1 MFFSVCQE
9 TKFTMFTRHQVSTA
23 STSEEYLV
31 TGFIKSVKDAQE
43 FCSTVYFFQYLVLF
57 FFALYN
63 LCLCFRKAGTNSDN
77 VFPEVQ
83 SLRCFLFFLMAFL
96 SACRPFREMVAWCP
110 DIQAHRL
117 RHEMKCEMKCSL
129 FRHFHTSLRGTSTTI
144 LKCVSLR
151 QVNKG
156 SLYGHILQN
165 TPNTTMQHD

>member
-31 TGFIKSVKDAQE
+31 TGFIKSVKDTQE
-43 FCSTVYFFQYLVLF
+43 VCLTVFF

-63 LCLCFRKAGTNSDN
+63 LCSCFRKAGTNSDN

-83 SLRCFLFFLMAFL
+83 GFRCFLFFLMAFSECL
-96 SACRPFREMVAWCP
+96 QTRFREMVAWCP

-117 RHEMKCEMKCSL
+117 GHEMKCEIKCS
-129 FRHFHTSLRGTSTTI
+129 TSLLDTCK
-144 LKCVSLR
+144 L
-151 QVNKG
+151 
-156 SLYGHILQN
+156 
-165 TPNTTMQHD
+165 P